1 MSVAFDNAT
10 IDYNHVYYV
19 GCVRHEGITI
29 AHEANLRAVGF
40 VPSKSKMNTALL
52 G

>member
-1 MSVAFDNAT
+1 MVVLESAT
-10 IDYNHVYYV
+10 IDYNHVYYG

-40 VPSKSKMNTALL
+40 VPSKAKLNTALFR
-52 G
+52 